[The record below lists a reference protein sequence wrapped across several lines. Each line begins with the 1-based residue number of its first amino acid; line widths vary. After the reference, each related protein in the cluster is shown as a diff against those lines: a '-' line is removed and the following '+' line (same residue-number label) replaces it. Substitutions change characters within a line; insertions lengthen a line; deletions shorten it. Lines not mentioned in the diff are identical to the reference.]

1 MSIGFY
7 ASLSEQEAK
16 RSSVMLHVEDK
27 TLEQLHKGLSS
38 RTQDFPQL
46 WQIVSD
52 LYGDS
57 VIPLENLDELHNE
70 IVKALRSVFA
80 QTQEYEI
87 PIFLQALDAM
97 CMTSKELGLT
107 LYGFSD

>member
-16 RSSVMLHVEDK
+16 RSSVELHVEDK